1 MVENMSTNKREV
13 LFSSLLFILGALFC
27 LLSSAYYIFLY
38 RIEVVLGASQY
49 FSWTEFFQHNFSKYI
64 VFFVICAVLLVLGLR
79 LRIDVRAGLAK
90 WLLASFLALYV
101 VEIYLFL
108 KVRIGRDTQSYIEVI
123 KSLRQEGIDA
133 YPAMGATIYR
143 PAIKGK
149 KLPIM
154 PLTGISARPTVSN
167 GKDYGFYPLIES
179 DEHGFNNAKG
189 MYRPS
194 ELDMALIG
202 SCREEY
208 LGMHDPY
215 KENMGA
221 VLRKSG
227 HKAINLSKAGADPL
241 MKFAALKEYTEPL
254 RPRAT
259 LLFYHPDDALFQFKG
274 HESYVGKDGAVIVPI
289 LRRYFDE
296 ENFSQNLI
304 LRQHE
309 IDSLLSEV
317 LRKRLEEA
325 DQKEAGG
332 MTARKFID
340 SEFVRIWTLY
350 RFRNKIKLDMPSLET
365 PNIDIVE
372 PLSSDYKKI
381 LEKSK
386 RLVSSWD
393 GELYLV
399 RTPSYT
405 RYNRYS
411 INKNTADLR
420 FEVVHKFAT
429 KLGIRT
435 INLREEV
442 FDRHPDPLS
451 LFPFREEGVLAYLN
465 AEFQRL
471 AAEVVVKRLR
481 KDGVIPHTIN
491 RD

>member
-1 MVENMSTNKREV
+1 MVKNIPTNKRVV
-13 LFSSLLFILGALFC
+13 LFSNSFFLCGALFC
-27 LLSSAYYIFLY
+27 ILSSAYYIFLY
-38 RIEVVLGASQY
+38 RIEVVLGASHY
-49 FSWTEFFQHNFSKYI
+49 FSWAEFFQHNFSRYI
-64 VFFVICAVLLVLGLR
+64 FFFVICAVLLVLGLR
-79 LRIDVRAGLAK
+79 LRIDVRASLAK
-90 WLLASFLALYV
+90 WLLASFLALYA

-108 KVRIGRDTQSYIEVI
+108 KVRIGGETQSYTEVI

-143 PAIKGK
+143 SAIKEK
-149 KLPIM
+149 KLLIM

-167 GKDYGFYPLIES
+167 GKDYGFYPIIES
-179 DEHGFNNAKG
+179 DEHGFNNTKG
-189 MYRPS
+189 MYRPG
-194 ELDMALIG
+194 ELDMVLIG

-221 VLRKSG
+221 VLRGSG
-227 HKAINLSKAGADPL
+227 HKAIDFSKAGADPVR
-241 MKFAALKEYTEPL
+241 KFAALKEYAEPL
-254 RPRAT
+254 RPRVT

-274 HESYVGKDGAVIVPI
+274 HESYVGKDGTVIVPI
-289 LRRYFDE
+289 LRRYFE
-296 ENFSQNLI
+296 EESFSQNLI
-304 LRQHE
+304 LRQNE

-317 LRKRLEEA
+317 LKKRLEDA
-325 DQKEAGG
+325 GQKEAVG

-350 RFRNKIKLDMPSLET
+350 RFRNKIKLDMSPSET
-365 PNIDIVE
+365 PDKGVVE
-372 PLSSDYKKI
+372 PLGSDYKKI

-386 RLVSSWD
+386 RLVSSWS

-405 RYNRYS
+405 RYSRYS
-411 INKNTADLR
+411 KNKNTADLR
-420 FEVVHKFAT
+420 FEMVRKFAT

-451 LFPFREEGVLAYLN
+451 LFPFREEGVGGYLN

-471 AAEVVVKRLR
+471 AAEVIVKRLR
-481 KDGVIPHTIN
+481 KDGVLSHAIN